1 MRPPEY
7 SISCFRVMA
16 FGALLMVSPPLSA
29 DDSLPLEIV
38 VEGKGPVA
46 LLSQSDLDS
55 LTQQS
60 IETVS
65 PYFNGQIRF
74 SGPELEAVLQHAAV
88 SNVSDSRP
96 ITLRALNH
104 YSVKTTTGALI
115 ETGAIVA
122 TRKSGSRLSLR
133 DRGPFWIILPLSD
146 RPELDN
152 ENYHRLL
159 VWQLSHIEIGM

>member
-1 MRPPEY
+1 MKPSKY
-7 SISCFRVMA
+7 SMLCFRKM
-16 FGALLMVSPPLSA
+16 ALLAMLLLSSASNA
-29 DDSLPLEIV
+29 DDTLPLQIV
-38 VEGKGPVA
+38 VEGQGPVA
-46 LLSQSDLDS
+46 LFSQSDLDS

-60 IETVS
+60 IETTS
-65 PYFNGQIRF
+65 PYFEGQIRF
-74 SGPELEAVLQHAAV
+74 SGPQLEAVLQHASV
-88 SNVSDSRP
+88 SNVNDSRP
-96 ITLRALNH
+96 ITLRALNN
-104 YSVKTTTGALI
+104 YSVKTTTETLI
-115 ETGAIVA
+115 ENGAIIA